1 MKKKKRKVSDIQS
14 VIMLVL
20 SLMTVTTSIFIGL
33 LLYNRYETAMRHN
46 DVSNT
51 QNMMESM
58 VSSTEQYLKSMRQ
71 LANTINYNIIQVY
84 DVSDPEFNQQL
95 SLIYEADKDKVQ
107 SIALYD
113 MEGELIAAEPVTLQK
128 EGIKVTGQPW
138 FVNAAEKVA
147 NMHFSTPH
155 IQNLFQDDAKRYYR
169 VISLSQAVDF
179 ISGDRPENGVLLVDM
194 KYSFIEKLFSRI
206 NYKSREHYYYI
217 CDGEG
222 KLIYH
227 PYANEISNGIFYEN
241 ADIPCSSED
250 GVYRNQLSPD
260 GGKRTVIVSTISYT
274 GWKLVGVVL
283 QDVRTDS
290 VKQFRMYMV
299 IIVIMLIMML
309 LVVNRIVSRKISSP
323 IIKLDA
329 SVTAYEAGEKPDIYI
344 GGSYEIRHLGNSV
357 QKSYE
362 EIEHLMTEIVAQQNK
377 RRRSELAALQSQ
389 INPHFLYNTLE
400 SITWMIEGNKNKDAV
415 FMISE
420 LAKIF
425 RISLSNGKT
434 IISIEDELKH
444 CKNYMNIQKY
454 RYKERFVTEYDV
466 SEEIHQFCTVKLIIQ
481 PILENAIYYGVGN
494 MDADDNPRILVKGWR
509 TDNDIYL
516 AVSDNGM
523 GMRQEDVKNILS
535 DNKKVPKHGSGVGLI
550 NVHTRIQLMFGAEY
564 GLIVES
570 EPDEGTTVTIHLPA
584 IPYTEENCELLEN
597 GVKKPGNEG
606 DDEKT

>member
-1 MKKKKRKVSDIQS
+1 MKKKKTKVSDIQS
-14 VIMLVL
+14 VIMLAL

-33 LLYNRYETAMRHN
+33 LLYNRYETEMRHN

-51 QNMMESM
+51 QNMMESI

-84 DVSDPEFNQQL
+84 DVSNPEFNQQL
-95 SLIYEADKDKVQ
+95 NLIYEADKDKIQ

-128 EGIKVTGQPW
+128 EGIGVTGQPW

-155 IQNLFQDDAKRYYR
+155 IQNLFRYDAKRYYR

-179 ISGDRPENGVLLVDM
+179 ISGDRPENGILLVDM

-222 KLIYH
+222 RLIYH
-227 PYANEISNGIFYEN
+227 PYANEISNGMFSEN
-241 ADIPCSSED
+241 VGISCSSED
-250 GVYRNQLSPD
+250 GIYRNQLSPS
-260 GGKRTVIVSTISYT
+260 GEKRTIIVNTISYT